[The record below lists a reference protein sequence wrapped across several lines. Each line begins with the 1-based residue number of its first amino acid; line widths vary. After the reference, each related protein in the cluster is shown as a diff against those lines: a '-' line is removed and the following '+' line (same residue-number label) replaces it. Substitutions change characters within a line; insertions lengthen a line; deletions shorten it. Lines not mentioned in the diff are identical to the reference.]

1 MYTLP
6 DFNGNPIFPRK
17 WAELTGHVALNCHT
31 DNWIHDIAT
40 SLGIQKEVDITIRND
55 AAHWGGF
62 VDDRTYHEG
71 SIFAYDHDDYYG
83 SIKTQLRDIDK
94 NKITQYINTIKS

>member
-1 MYTLP
+1 
-6 DFNGNPIFPRK
+6 
-17 WAELTGHVALNCHT
+17 
-31 DNWIHDIAT
+31 
-40 SLGIQKEVDITIRND
+40 LGIQKEVDITIRND